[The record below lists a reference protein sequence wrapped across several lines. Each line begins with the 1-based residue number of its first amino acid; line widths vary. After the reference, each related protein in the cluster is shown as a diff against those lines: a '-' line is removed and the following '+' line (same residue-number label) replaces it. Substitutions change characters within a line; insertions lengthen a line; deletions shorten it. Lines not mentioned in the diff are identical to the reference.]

1 MMPRNA
7 SNTVEVRTAG
17 PAQGLRLA
25 LVTAFGLGLLPG
37 APGTWGTLLGVLL
50 HGLVVVLLPA
60 GVQTAALVLCLLA
73 VSALN
78 VILAPWA
85 VDYWKC
91 KDPGRFVLDE
101 VAGYLIVPILF
112 RHGALWQLML
122 AAFLL
127 FRLFDIIKVPPAR
140 QIDRNMQSGWGI
152 LLDDLVSGA
161 YAALALHG
169 LLWVGLFPP

>member
-1 MMPRNA
+1 MMLQNTSDTAEGRPAGA
-7 SNTVEVRTAG
+7 SR
-17 PAQGLRLA
+17 GLRLA
-25 LVTAFGLGLLPG
+25 LVTALGLGLLPG

-50 HGLVVVLLPA
+50 HGLVVLVLPA
-60 GVQTAALVLCLLA
+60 GLGTAALVLCLLT

-85 VDYWKC
+85 MEYWKC

-101 VAGYLIVPILF
+101 VAGYLIVPVLF
-112 RHGALWQLML
+112 HHGALWQLML
-122 AAFLL
+122 GAFLL

-140 QIDRNMQSGWGI
+140 QIDRRMQGGWGI

-161 YAALALHG
+161 YAALTLYG
-169 LLWVGLFPP
+169 LFWIGLFPP

>member
-1 MMPRNA
+1 MMPRNF
-7 SNTVEVRTAG
+7 SDTLEERTAG
-17 PAQGLRLA
+17 AAQGLRLA

-60 GVQTAALVLCLLA
+60 GAQTAALVLCLLV

-85 VDYWKC
+85 MDYWKC

-101 VAGYLIVPILF
+101 VAGYLIVPVLF

-122 AAFLL
+122 AAFLF
-127 FRLFDIIKVPPAR
+127 FRLFDIIKIPPAR
-140 QIDRNMQSGWGI
+140 QIDRSMQGGWGI

-161 YAALALHG
+161 YAALVLHV